1 MAQQKSTNLTAIDT
15 KPPTILDSK
24 VAGGFTRRILDT
36 VEVAD
41 NANADTVVFGPGI
54 PVDAVL
60 PSVKLAT
67 DDLGS
72 AGTADLGFFKK
83 NADGTYT
90 AVDDDALAASLDV
103 NTAAVAFTERRYSS
117 KGIETVQK
125 KVWELANLSARPDY
139 DFLYLGL
146 TFDTGTTAAGT
157 ASIDVEYLD

>member
-1 MAQQKSTNLTAIDT
+1 MAQQKSTNLTAVDS
-15 KPPTILDSK
+15 KPPTILDSQ

-41 NANADTVVFGPGI
+41 NANADTVIFGPGI
-54 PVDAVL
+54 PVDALL

-72 AGTADLGFFKK
+72 AGTADVGFFKK

-90 AVDDDALAASLDV
+90 VVSAAALANDLDV
-103 NTAAVAFTERRYSS
+103 NTVAVGFTERRYSV
-117 KGIETVQK
+117 KGIETVQQ
-125 KVWELANLSARPDY
+125 KVWQLAGLSARPAY

-146 TFDTGTTAAGT
+146 TFDTGTTQAGT
-157 ASIDVEYLD
+157 ASIDVEYRD